1 MNFSKEPSQSYI
13 CSFSLDSMPE
23 WRPNYLTGGM
33 SASLISISVI
43 NLLVS
48 PSTVLLNILVMIAV
62 KTTPR
67 LRNNCNI
74 LLASLAGTDLIVGA
88 LSQPLFVA
96 DQIYRLTGNFESH
109 SVCALNFVG
118 GSSAVFCVTASTQHL
133 AILSIERYIAI
144 CYPYKYPKMVTKRSL
159 GATVVFAWS
168 AAVFLTGLMVI
179 YTINN
184 TLALVLHRFVVIAS
198 ISILIFCQT
207 AVYREACIQM
217 RKIKAQQISMEAK
230 QTFLKE
236 KKALGTTTIVIG
248 VLLFS
253 YVPLIVFRLV
263 LNPLLSSPVVEFA
276 LEAAFRS
283 LVFCNSVCNPL
294 IYCVRN
300 SEFRRAF
307 KRQLSKQNQIQPD

>member
-23 WRPNYLTGGM
+23 WRPNYLTDGM

-43 NLLVS
+43 NLLMS
-48 PSTVLLNILVMIAV
+48 PCTVLLNILVVVAV

-109 SVCALNFVG
+109 SVCTLNFVG
-118 GSSAVFCVTASTQHL
+118 GSSAVFCITASTQHL

-168 AAVFLTGLMVI
+168 VAVLLTGLMVI

-198 ISILIFCQT
+198 ISILIFCQ
-207 AVYREACIQM
+207 
-217 RKIKAQQISMEAK
+217 
-230 QTFLKE
+230 
-236 KKALGTTTIVIG
+236 
-248 VLLFS
+248 LLF
-253 YVPLIVFRLV
+253 IVKLV
-263 LNPLLSSPVVEFA
+263 IRCAKSRPSKFPW
-276 LEAAFRS
+276 
-283 LVFCNSVCNPL
+283 
-294 IYCVRN
+294 
-300 SEFRRAF
+300 
-307 KRQLSKQNQIQPD
+307 RQNKLF

>member
-1 MNFSKEPSQSYI
+1 MNFSKEPSQSYL
-13 CSFSLDSMPE
+13 CSFLLDSMPE
-23 WRPNYLTGGM
+23 WRPNYLTSGM

-43 NLLVS
+43 NLLMS
-48 PSTVLLNILVMIAV
+48 PCTVLLNILVVIAV

-67 LRNNCNI
+67 LRNNSNI
-74 LLASLAGTDLIVGA
+74 LLASLGATDLIVGT

-109 SVCALNFVG
+109 SVCALKFVG
-118 GSSAVFCVTASTQHL
+118 GCSAVFCITASAQHL
-133 AILSIERYIAI
+133 AILSIEWYIAI
-144 CYPYKYPKMVTKRSL
+144 CDPYKYPKMVTKRSF

-168 AAVFLTGLMVI
+168 VAVFLTGLMVI

-184 TLALVLHRFVVIAS
+184 TLALVLRRFVVIAS

-207 AVYREACIQM
+207 AVYREACNQM

-253 YVPLIVFRLV
+253 
-263 LNPLLSSPVVEFA
+263 
-276 LEAAFRS
+276 
-283 LVFCNSVCNPL
+283 
-294 IYCVRN
+294 
-300 SEFRRAF
+300 
-307 KRQLSKQNQIQPD
+307 